1 MRRDIYKEIRIDENG
16 WKRERERKRWGEDDE
31 SNEAKVIIVLI
42 IIIKYFITSYTLPN
56 IVTVILL
63 FSFAMCTWKTIKII
77 IK

>member
-1 MRRDIYKEIRIDENG
+1 MKTVGKETKE
-16 WKRERERKRWGEDDE
+16 KRERGRDGGRGGDDE